1 MCESLENSEYGL
13 SPQKQPHW
21 EMAYQGIKET
31 DTNGRAEMFIFKH
44 ENLKIKKKKGIW
56 IFSFH

>member
-1 MCESLENSEYGL
+1 MLTCESLENSDYVL

-21 EMAYQGIKET
+21 AMAYKGIKET

-44 ENLKIKKKKGIW
+44 RALRIKKKNN
-56 IFSFH
+56 

>member
-1 MCESLENSEYGL
+1 MLTCESLENSEYGL

-31 DTNGRAEMFIFKH
+31 DTTSRAEMFIFKH
-44 ENLKIKKKKGIW
+44 RDLKINNIKKTL
-56 IFSFH
+56 